1 MSKNYS
7 KDLIN
12 KKINDLR
19 EEVFSYS
26 YSIDENDKN
35 SEAND
40 KLNYRDEINLL
51 RTNKKFFMCAGINH
65 ILTEAIRDL
74 GINAYVYHY
83 GVKGIL
89 THSVSLVEL
98 NDNFYVHDAFL
109 NRYMKNDLFS
119 EIKILKNKP
128 DHVPTYIY
136 GKDLNKKHITKKKN
150 KKFYKSI
157 NNCFYE
163 MYPECKGED
172 YFITSNNI
180 HDWINTS
187 MISPLRKDNLKTFLY
202 EKFNYYNTE
211 CLLSLPLLLSGIN
224 GSYEINGFCN
234 SNNQICKEILDSI
247 TRL

>member
-26 YSIDENDKN
+26 YSIDEKDKI
-35 SEAND
+35 SEANK

-51 RTNKKFFMCAGINH
+51 KTNKKFFICAGINH

-74 GINAYVYHY
+74 GINAYTYHY
-83 GVKGIL
+83 GKKELL

-98 NDNFYVHDAFL
+98 NDKFFVHDAFL

-136 GKDLNKKHITKKKN
+136 GKDLNKKQVTKKKN

-163 MYPECKGED
+163 MYPERKGEE
-172 YFITSNNI
+172 YFVTSDNI
-180 HDWINTS
+180 HDWINKS
-187 MISPLRKDNLKTFLY
+187 MINPLMKDNLKTFLY
-202 EKFNYYNTE
+202 EKFNYYNHE
-211 CLLSLPLLLSGIN
+211 CLLTQPVGLSGIN
-224 GSYEINGFCN
+224 GFYGINGICN

-247 TRL
+247 IRL